1 MNTELTPDG
10 IPTIEKQLKDIE
22 ESEKVFKNMLDPATE
37 IDNHFKNMLKRVKFL
52 GLYKMNKDPFM
63 NTSNMSSIEKKILQ
77 KEMNKYAGYSET
89 EIISEYNET
98 CGELLSD
105 SKTNYT
111 QFMVSY
117 Y

>member
-1 MNTELTPDG
+1 MTTELTPDG

-22 ESEKVFKNMLDPATE
+22 ESEKIFQLMLNS
-37 IDNHFKNMLKRVKFL
+37 DNPIEKHFKNMFHRVKFL
-52 GLYKMNKDPFM
+52 SLYKMNKDPFM
-63 NTSNMSSIEKKILQ
+63 NTSKMSSIEKKILQ
-77 KEMNKYAGYSET
+77 KEMNKYTGITET
-89 EIISEYNET
+89 EIISEYNEI

-111 QFMVSY
+111 QFVVSY